1 MSWDYHN
8 LGDKPEHQQDMWP
21 AASDLFMMLST
32 IFLLLFVVSSLRNG
46 AESIKNQIEYQQMLV
61 EAQDYQEQNRVY
73 NALKDNYLETN
84 ATREEQQ
91 LYSELM
97 DKLSLLQEEANQEK
111 QRLTK
116 EAQENKAKEVA
127 LNRYQQIVR
136 NIINANMLA
145 KANLQDKDTVI
156 DEKRRSLAEANREIQ
171 DKDREL
177 AVKEDKISR
186 ISQTIERNQEELA
199 RREQEVDQLRK
210 DIQMKKSA
218 LDEKNSE
225 INKTQRELQ
234 AKIGQLQKTET
245 DRGKLAEKIEEMRV
259 ASAEKIGQLKKE
271 RDDLEGSLSSASD
284 ELTGLRG
291 ELKKASTTIA
301 MTEKEKSKLLGDLEK
316 AKGDF
321 QNQIDGLKEGFAK
334 QLEGEKDRL
343 NKQLAAARAS
353 AADKAAAEAAYKKKA
368 DDLGR
373 ELNDKVAS
381 LQAKI
386 KQAEDS
392 IEKNK
397 KEKDD
402 YKKYIEALEKEKQGL
417 ANIAKESQ
425 DRERARK
432 QIADRMRQGLAKAGI
447 EAEVNPRTGDVTL
460 SFGDDYFET
469 DSAELKP
476 SMITTLKK
484 FIPIYANN
492 LFEDP
497 KIAPMVQS
505 VEIVGFAS
513 PTYRGKFVDPQSL
526 SEKDREA
533 VNYNLD
539 LSYRRAKSIF
549 EYIFDVNKMKYSNQN
564 RLLGLVNVSGRSYL
578 ADGAKGHN
586 VEQGLSRETFCKK
599 YDCRKQQKVIITF
612 DLKDQ

>member
-1 MSWDYHN
+1 MSWDYHK
-8 LGDKPEHQQDMWP
+8 LGDDKGHQQDMWP

-46 AESIKNQIEYQQMLV
+46 AETIKSQIEYQQMLV
-61 EAQDYQEQNRVY
+61 EAQDHQEQNRVY

-84 ATREEQQ
+84 ATKEEQQ
-91 LYSELM
+91 LYAELM
-97 DKLSLLQEEANQEK
+97 DKLSLLQEEANLEK

-116 EAQENKAKEVA
+116 EAQENRAKETA

-145 KANLQDKDTVI
+145 KANLQDKDGVI
-156 DEKRRSLAEANREIQ
+156 DEKRRSLAQANREIR

-177 AVKEDKISR
+177 AAKENKITR
-186 ISQTIERNQEELA
+186 ISETIERNQEELL

-210 DIQMKKSA
+210 EIQMKKAA

-234 AKIGQLQKTET
+234 AKIGQLQKTEK
-245 DRGKLAEKIEEMRV
+245 DRGKLAERIEEMRT
-259 ASAEKIGQLKKE
+259 ASAEKIDQLKKE
-271 RDDLEGSLSSASD
+271 RDDLEGSLSNASE

-301 MTEKEKSKLLGDLEK
+301 MTEKEKGKLLSDLEK

-321 QNQIDGLKEGFAK
+321 QNQIEGLKSGFAK
-334 QLEGEKDRL
+334 ELEGEKSRL
-343 NKQLAAARAS
+343 NKQLAAAKAT
-353 AADKAAAEAAYKKKA
+353 AAEKAAAEAAYKKKA

-373 ELNDKVAS
+373 ELNDKVAG

-402 YKKYIEALEKEKQGL
+402 YKKYIDSLEKEKQGL
-417 ANIAKESQ
+417 ASIAKESQ

-432 QIADRMRQGLAKAGI
+432 QIADRMRQGLAKAGV

-476 SMITTLKK
+476 SMIETLRK

-497 KIAPMVQS
+497 KIAPMVQA

-513 PTYRGKFVDPQSL
+513 PTYRGKYVDPQSL

-549 EYIFDVNKMKYSNQN
+549 EYIFDVNRMKYSNQG

-578 ADGAKGHN
+578 ADAVKGHTF
-586 VEQGLSRETFCKK
+586 EQGLSRETFCKK